1 MSGKRCIRDSSNY
14 KFLKGS
20 RCEMKS
26 PRYQKIPC
34 RYRKYP
40 RSPLVPMR
48 GSDMSSKDHNET
60 LAMLYAAI
68 ATFYTCGII
77 GAPWIIEKN
86 FRRPEQIPTA
96 ILVFGAVLII
106 ALLFWSAAIYM
117 HRRKSIGRTLALVA
131 APITMFA
138 FWPVGIYAWWFMHS
152 HGGKA
157 LYGID
162 DDS

>member
-1 MSGKRCIRDSSNY
+1 
-14 KFLKGS
+14 
-20 RCEMKS
+20 MKS
-26 PRYQKIPC
+26 PRYQKIAC

-40 RSPLVPMR
+40 LSPLLPMR
-48 GSDMSSKDHNET
+48 GSDMSAKDHNET

-68 ATFYTCGII
+68 ASFYTCGIVA
-77 GAPWIIEKN
+77 APWIIEKN

-96 ILVFGAVLII
+96 MLVFGAVSLI
-106 ALLFWSAAIYM
+106 ALLFWSAAIHM
-117 HRRKSIGRTLALVA
+117 HGRKSIGRTLALIA

-162 DDS
+162 HDS

>member
-1 MSGKRCIRDSSNY
+1 
-14 KFLKGS
+14 
-20 RCEMKS
+20 MKS
-26 PRYQKIPC
+26 PRYRKIPC
-34 RYRKYP
+34 RHRRYP
-40 RSPLVPMR
+40 RSSLIPMR
-48 GSDMSSKDHNET
+48 GSDISAKDHNET

-96 ILVFGAVLII
+96 ILVFGAVSII
-106 ALLFWSAAIYM
+106 AVLFWLAAIFMY
-117 HRRKSIGRTLALVA
+117 RRKSLGRTLALIA
-131 APITMFA
+131 APITIFA
-138 FWPVGIYAWWFMHS
+138 FWSVGICAWWFMHS

>member
-1 MSGKRCIRDSSNY
+1 
-14 KFLKGS
+14 
-20 RCEMKS
+20 MKS
-26 PRYQKIPC
+26 PRYQKIVC

-40 RSPLVPMR
+40 RSPLLPIR
-48 GSDMSSKDHNET
+48 GSDMSAKDHNET

-68 ATFYTCGII
+68 AAFYTCGIVA
-77 GAPWIIEKN
+77 APWIIEKN

-96 ILVFGAVLII
+96 ILVFGAVSLI
-106 ALLFWSAAIYM
+106 ALLFWSAAIQI
-117 HRRKSIGRTLALVA
+117 HRRKSIGRTLALIA

-152 HGGKA
+152 HDGKA